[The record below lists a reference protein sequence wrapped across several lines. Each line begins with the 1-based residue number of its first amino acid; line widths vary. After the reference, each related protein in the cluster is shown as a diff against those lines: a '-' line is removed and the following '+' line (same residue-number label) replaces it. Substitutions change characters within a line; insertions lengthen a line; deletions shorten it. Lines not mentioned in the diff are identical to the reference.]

1 MKKLLKGG
9 TVVSGT
15 GMKRADLLI
24 ENEKIVRVGRKLE
37 ADPDTQVVDVTGCLL
52 FPGFIDAHT
61 HFDLDVCNTTTADD
75 FYTGSRA
82 ALRGGTTTVIDF
94 ACPNKGESLHYGLDL
109 WHKKADGRTFCDYG
123 FHMTIDDWNESIRA
137 ELPDMFAKGISSF
150 KMYMTYPAMMVGD
163 RDMYWALKELKSLGG
178 LCGVHCENAGV
189 IDGMIAE
196 RKNSGQ
202 FSPAC
207 HPLTRPPYLEAE
219 AVSRLLRIAQAA
231 EAPVVIVHLTN
242 QEALK
247 EVQHA
252 RDRGQKV
259 YVETCPQYLLLD
271 DSVYFNEDYSQAAR
285 YVCAPPIRD
294 KSQQALLW
302 KALRRGDIQTI
313 STDHCSFTLEQKD
326 AGRED
331 FTKIPG
337 GLPGVETRG
346 ELIYSYGVA
355 AKRISA
361 QRMCLALSENPARMY
376 GLFPRKGHLRPG
388 ADADIVVYDPGASHV
403 IRADDCVANV
413 DYNPYEG
420 FVTAGGIRQVWLRG
434 NLAVENGKVL
444 DETPQGRYMARGK
457 CSL

>member
-1 MKKLLKGG
+1 MRTLFKGG

-15 GMKRADLLI
+15 GTKRADLLI
-24 ENEKIVRVGRKLE
+24 ENEKIVESGRNLK
-37 ADPDTQVVDVTGCLL
+37 ADADKVVDVTGCFL

-150 KMYMTYPAMMVGD
+150 KMYMSYPAMMVGD

-326 AGRED
+326 AGRGD

>member
-1 MKKLLKGG
+1 MRTLFKGG

-15 GMKRADLLI
+15 GTKRADLLI
-24 ENEKIVRVGRKLE
+24 ENEKIVESGRNLK
-37 ADPDTQVVDVTGCLL
+37 ADADKVVDVTGCFL

-331 FTKIPG
+331 FTKSLG

>member
-1 MKKLLKGG
+1 MRTLFKGG

-15 GMKRADLLI
+15 GMKRADLLV
-24 ENEKIVRVGRKLE
+24 EGEKIVESGKNLKTD
-37 ADPDTQVVDVTGCLL
+37 ADRVVDVSGCLL

-137 ELPDMFAKGISSF
+137 ELPDMFAKGVSSF

>member
-1 MKKLLKGG
+1 MRTLFKGG

-15 GMKRADLLI
+15 GTKRADLLI
-24 ENEKIVRVGRKLE
+24 ENEKIVESGRNLK
-37 ADPDTQVVDVTGCLL
+37 ADADKVVDVTGCFL

-413 DYNPYEG
+413 DYTPYEG

>member
-1 MKKLLKGG
+1 MRTLFKGG
-9 TVVSGT
+9 TVVSGS
-15 GMKRADLLI
+15 GAKRADLLI
-24 ENEKIVRVGRKLE
+24 EDEKVVELGRNLKTE
-37 ADPDTQVVDVTGCLL
+37 ADKVVDVAGCLL

-61 HFDLDVCNTTTADD
+61 HFDLDVCNTTTADN

-109 WHKKADGRTFCDYG
+109 WHQKADGKTFCDYG

-137 ELPDMFAKGISSF
+137 ELKDMFALGVSSF

-196 RKNSGQ
+196 KKAAGELAPS
-202 FSPAC
+202 S
-207 HPLTRPPYLEAE
+207 HPLTRPTYLEAE
-219 AVSRLLRIAQAA
+219 AVSRLLRIAKAA
-231 EAPVVIVHLTN
+231 DAPIVIVHLTN
-242 QEALK
+242 QDALD
-247 EVQHA
+247 EVKHA
-252 RDRGQKV
+252 RARGQKV

-285 YVCAPPIRD
+285 FVCAPPIRD
-294 KSQQALLW
+294 KSQQELLW
-302 KALRRGDIQTI
+302 KALRRCDIQTI
-313 STDHCSFTLEQKD
+313 STDHCSFTLEQKE
-326 AGRED
+326 AGRGD

-355 AKRISA
+355 KG
-361 QRMCLALSENPARMY
+361 RMSLQGMCRALSENPARMY
-376 GLFPRKGHLRPG
+376 GLFPRKGSLNPG
-388 ADADIVVYDPGASHV
+388 SDADIIVYDPGDSHV
-403 IRADDCVANV
+403 IRAEDCIANV

-434 NLAVENGKVL
+434 SLAVEGGKVL
-444 DETPQGRYMARGK
+444 DQEPKGKYMARGK

>member
-1 MKKLLKGG
+1 MRTLFKGG

-15 GMKRADLLI
+15 GTKRADLLI
-24 ENEKIVRVGRKLE
+24 ENEKIVESGRNLK
-37 ADPDTQVVDVTGCLL
+37 ADADKVVDVTGCFL

-388 ADADIVVYDPGASHV
+388 ADADIVVYYPGASHV

>member
-1 MKKLLKGG
+1 MRTLFKGG

-15 GMKRADLLI
+15 GTKRADLLI
-24 ENEKIVRVGRKLE
+24 ENEKIVESGRNLK
-37 ADPDTQVVDVTGCLL
+37 ADADKVVDVTGCFL

-403 IRADDCVANV
+403 IRADDCIANV

-434 NLAVENGKVL
+434 NLSVENGKVL
-444 DETPQGRYMARGK
+444 EETPQGKYMARGK

>member
-1 MKKLLKGG
+1 ME
-9 TVVSGT
+9 
-15 GMKRADLLI
+15 AA
-24 ENEKIVRVGRKLE
+24 RK
-37 ADPDTQVVDVTGCLL
+37 
-52 FPGFIDAHT
+52 
-61 HFDLDVCNTTTADD
+61 
-75 FYTGSRA
+75 
-82 ALRGGTTTVIDF
+82 
-94 ACPNKGESLHYGLDL
+94 
-109 WHKKADGRTFCDYG
+109 
-123 FHMTIDDWNESIRA
+123 
-137 ELPDMFAKGISSF
+137 
-150 KMYMTYPAMMVGD
+150 
-163 RDMYWALKELKSLGG
+163 
-178 LCGVHCENAGV
+178 
-189 IDGMIAE
+189 
-196 RKNSGQ
+196 
-202 FSPAC
+202 
-207 HPLTRPPYLEAE
+207 
-219 AVSRLLRIAQAA
+219 
-231 EAPVVIVHLTN
+231 
-242 QEALK
+242 
-247 EVQHA
+247 
-252 RDRGQKV
+252 RGQKV
-259 YVETCPQYLLLD
+259 YAETCPQYLLLD

-285 YVCAPPIRD
+285 YVCAPPIRE
-294 KSQQALLW
+294 KGQQALLW

-355 AKRISA
+355 AKRITA